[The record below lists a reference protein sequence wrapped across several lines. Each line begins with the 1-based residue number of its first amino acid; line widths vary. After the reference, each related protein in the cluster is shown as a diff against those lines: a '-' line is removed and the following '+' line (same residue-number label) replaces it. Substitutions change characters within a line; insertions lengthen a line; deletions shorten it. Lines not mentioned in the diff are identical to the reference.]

1 MEISSSNGVFD
12 ISFFVWVFTT
22 FSHKPM
28 MFSVFVSTQ
37 KMTSTVSEGIGFELK
52 AARCNLQLK
61 DRHISTDQDSGRDR
75 APPGSSNAFNVM

>member
-1 MEISSSNGVFD
+1 
-12 ISFFVWVFTT
+12 
-22 FSHKPM
+22 

-37 KMTSTVSEGIGFELK
+37 KMTVSEGIGFELK